1 MNSKTDGL
9 HIERKELWQ
18 IMTKVT
24 YLENTIWMLEKNN
37 KAFASSNDILV
48 TNNTLFHKKKKTN
61 DKASW
66 VSSFSG

>member
-48 TNNTLFHKKKKTN
+48 TNNTLFHTKKKNKWQG
-61 DKASW
+61 KLSK
-66 VSSFSG
+66 